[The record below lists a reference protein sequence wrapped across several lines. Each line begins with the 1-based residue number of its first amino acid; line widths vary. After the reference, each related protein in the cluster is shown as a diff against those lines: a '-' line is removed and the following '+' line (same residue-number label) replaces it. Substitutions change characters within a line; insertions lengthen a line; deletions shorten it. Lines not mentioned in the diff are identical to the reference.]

1 MPDTGTAISNI
12 ISNGANET
20 DLYLTF
26 TFSWNFPEIVEG
38 SEEAAAKAK
47 MFAQTARQVVP
58 HTVAQIREMVKE
70 GTIA

>member
-12 ISNGANET
+12 ISNGADET

-47 MFAQTARQVVP
+47 MFAQTASQVVP
-58 HTVAQIREMVKE
+58 HTVAQIREMVKD